1 MTAFEAFSMLI
12 GSSLLIGF
20 LAWYNDHNNI
30 M

>member
-1 MTAFEAFSMLI
+1 MPAFGAFSMLI

-20 LAWYNDHNNI
+20 LAWYNDHNII